1 MGTSFFSPGRAR
13 SEAFSRDRGAETAL
27 PVRQVSRGKKSR
39 ALSHRRTGSAFFIFY
54 FFFLKKILC
63 IFSAFEHSN
72 YELKNASV
80 LINEVFF

>member
-1 MGTSFFSPGRAR
+1 MIVALKLPCQLGRSAGEKKAELFRIGERAR
-13 SEAFSRDRGAETAL
+13 L
-27 PVRQVSRGKKSR
+27 C
-39 ALSHRRTGSAFFIFY
+39 FFHFFF